1 MKSCINTPHVR
12 ELLDALYADAA
23 QNDPLVRE
31 AARRAGEFSKTGGS
45 FWGEM
50 RKAYSAVPPEFGRLL
65 YALARAT
72 RARTVVEFG
81 TSFGVSTIHLAAA
94 VRDNGGGRVIT
105 TEFAP
110 DKAEQAKKNLA
121 DAGLADLV
129 EFRVGDAL
137 ETLAAPVGEIDMIF
151 LDGAKNLYLDVLK
164 RLEPGLRSGAI
175 VASDNTDHDGVEA
188 FLDYIRNP
196 ANGYTTSAIFT
207 AKHEH
212 PHGHEITIRN

>member
-1 MKSCINTPHVR
+1 MKSCINTPRVR

-23 QNDPLVRE
+23 QNDPLVRDI
-31 AARRAGEFSKTGGS
+31 ARQAGEFSRTGGS
-45 FWGEM
+45 FLGEM

-94 VRDNGGGRVIT
+94 IRDNGGGRVIT

-110 DKAEQAKKNLA
+110 DKAERAKKNLT

-137 ETLAAPVGEIDMIF
+137 QTLAGPVGEIDMVF
-151 LDGAKNLYLDVLK
+151 LDGAKNLYFDVLK
-164 RLEPGLRSGAI
+164 LLEPGLRSGAI

-212 PHGHEITIRN
+212 RHGHEITVRN